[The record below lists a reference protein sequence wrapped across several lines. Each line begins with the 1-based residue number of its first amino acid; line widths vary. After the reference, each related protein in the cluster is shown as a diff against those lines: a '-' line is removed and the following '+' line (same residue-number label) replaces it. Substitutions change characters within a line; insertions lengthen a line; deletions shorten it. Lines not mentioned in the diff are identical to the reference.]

1 MLSENSKPCNPNTSI
16 EPVTKDMTAFFP
28 TNNNE
33 RLISILMRE
42 KKGKWMG
49 GGALCTEGAMLLLVV
64 LAPIDKVFK
73 YVVNDQPKTQGAACG
88 VIISTCCVC
97 ISCCVLPPCLLCGCS
112 CVNVWHCCHKPDRFA
127 HIHAGT
133 RVYAHVR
140 PLTHKH
146 VHSHTQHLTSCTIR
160 DILIPQEAVFSTP
173 IG

>member
-16 EPVTKDMTAFFP
+16 EPVTKDMTAFFL

-49 GGALCTEGAMLLLVV
+49 GGVWVGGGGGLLSTEGAMLLLVV

-88 VIISTCCVC
+88 VIISTRCVC
-97 ISCCVLPPCLLCGCS
+97 ISCCVLPPCLLCDCS
-112 CVNVWHCCHKPDRFA
+112 CVNVCHCCHTPDRFA

-133 RVYAHVR
+133 RVCTCTPAH
-140 PLTHKH
+140 P
-146 VHSHTQHLTSCTIR
+146 
-160 DILIPQEAVFSTP
+160 
-173 IG
+173 